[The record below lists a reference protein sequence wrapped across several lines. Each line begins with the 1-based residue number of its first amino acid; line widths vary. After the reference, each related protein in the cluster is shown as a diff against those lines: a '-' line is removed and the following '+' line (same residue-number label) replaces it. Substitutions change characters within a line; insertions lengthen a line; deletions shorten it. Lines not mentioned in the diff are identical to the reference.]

1 MLEQEMSHLPELN
14 DIGRALVQFAKA
26 QFPGLS
32 FEANSQGRYVAAP
45 DNFVTFSVHWQR
57 AKNITVTLRG
67 NPDEFL
73 AFEELS
79 LQPDMGGYSSFKITN
94 ASQLA
99 AAAFCIR
106 RAAEIYRA
114 GRVRVQKGMKV
125 IEK

>member
-1 MLEQEMSHLPELN
+1 MLEHETSHLPELK
-14 DIGRALVQFAKA
+14 DIGLALVQFAKA

-32 FEANSQGRYVAAP
+32 FEANSQGRYVATP
-45 DNFVTFSVHWQR
+45 DNFVTFSIHWQR

-73 AFEELS
+73 AFEELI
-79 LQPDMGGYSSFKITN
+79 LKADMAGYSSFKVTEV
-94 ASQLA
+94 SQLA

-114 GRVRVQKGMKV
+114 GRVRVQKRMTV
-125 IEK
+125 VER

>member
-1 MLEQEMSHLPELN
+1 MLEQEMSHLPELKEV
-14 DIGRALVQFAKA
+14 GLALIQFARA

-79 LQPDMGGYSSFKITN
+79 LKPDMGGYSSFKVTEVG
-94 ASQLA
+94 QLA

-114 GRVRVQKGMKV
+114 GRVRIQKGMKV
-125 IEK
+125 VEK

>member
-1 MLEQEMSHLPELN
+1 MLEQEIAHLPDLK
-14 DIGRALVQFAKA
+14 DVGFALVQFAKS
-26 QFPGLS
+26 QFPGIS
-32 FEANSQGRYVAAP
+32 FEPNSQGRYVATP

-57 AKNITVTLRG
+57 TKNITVTLRG

-73 AFEELS
+73 SFEELKIKA
-79 LQPDMGGYSSFKITN
+79 DMGGYSSFKVTD

>member
-1 MLEQEMSHLPELN
+1 MLEQEMSHLPELKEV
-14 DIGRALVQFAKA
+14 GLALAQFAKA

-73 AFEELS
+73 GFDELT
-79 LQPDMGGYSSFKITN
+79 LKPDMAGYSSFKVTEVN
-94 ASQLA
+94 QLA

-125 IEK
+125 VEK